1 MKRIIT
7 TVILALSLTIASAAF
22 GADGVKLGSVDIQKV
37 LLNSDSGKEAKEQ
50 LALKANK
57 YEAEKNSR
65 EEELKKLKAELEKR
79 GFTVVEGT
87 PSYQGLVIKTKI
99 SGKPPVKGLLVMF
112 SLRVVTIR
120 VEAYQN
126 NELILSFPEAGPTG
140 SALNITPE
148 KIIKMRIPLIGKRLS
163 EKFL

>member
-7 TVILALSLTIASAAF
+7 TLILALSLTIASAAF

-65 EEELKKLKAELEKR
+65 DLKME
-79 GFTVVEGT
+79 
-87 PSYQGLVIKTKI
+87 
-99 SGKPPVKGLLVMF
+99 
-112 SLRVVTIR
+112 
-120 VEAYQN
+120 
-126 NELILSFPEAGPTG
+126 
-140 SALNITPE
+140 
-148 KIIKMRIPLIGKRLS
+148 
-163 EKFL
+163 